1 MQRKNYLL
9 RNSHSKHRGGFA
21 MIMAITVIVVIATI
35 MALSIALTTQTAKRT
50 TDMYLYEQAVLLSN
64 SAAEYALLRISQA
77 TPCSIPS
84 LNFTPD
90 LNHDGSTSDDI
101 YDINISLNYIFKND
115 APNISPCEAIPAP
128 GGTAYP
134 DFNLTSEKTDGTVLM
149 DITVSVP
156 TSKNVSSEPITFFRR
171 SLQKL

>member
-1 MQRKNYLL
+1 MQRKNNILKNHHYKY
-9 RNSHSKHRGGFA
+9 RSGFA
-21 MIMAITVIVVIATI
+21 MIMALTVIVVIGTI
-35 MALSIALTTQTAKRT
+35 MALSIALTTQTTKRT

-77 TPCSIPS
+77 NPCSIPS
-84 LNFTPD
+84 LNFIPD
-90 LNHDGSTSDDI
+90 LNQDGSIADDI
-101 YDINISLNYIFKND
+101 YDINITMQYIFND
-115 APNISPCEAIPAP
+115 SAVCSDTDRE
-128 GGTAYP
+128 Y
-134 DFNLTSEKTDGTVLM
+134 FNVVEEDTDGTVLM

>member
-9 RNSHSKHRGGFA
+9 RSPRLKNKNGFA
-21 MIMAITVIVVIATI
+21 MIMAIMVLVVIATI
-35 MALSIALTTQTAKRT
+35 MALSITLTNQTTKRT

-77 TPCSIPS
+77 PPCSIAR
-84 LNFTPD
+84 LDFTPD
-90 LNHDGSTSDDI
+90 LNGDGSSADDI
-101 YDINISLNYIFKND
+101 YDINVSMSYIFK
-115 APNISPCEAIPAP
+115 APSPCVVSA
-128 GGTAYP
+128 GSDY
-134 DFNLTSEKTDGTVLM
+134 FNIVEEETSGTVLM

-156 TSKNVSSEPITFFRR
+156 TSYNVSTEPIRYFRR